1 MSCSL
6 NLQFTPRISSSWHS
20 LKVANLTERIPTQF
34 IFANEQLTRWK
45 FENDLAWDILK
56 SKSKGDPF
64 KGFLEEHTASHVVD
78 QDQDLRKSCS
88 SERKLPIF
96 PPFTVHLKLGSQAR
110 GIDMFKTLRDFR
122 VLMRI
127 EKLAS
132 HVQGGY
138 ISEYKHAEALES
150 ATRVYANETSL
161 WPQLW
166 MITNVPIARMFKLTK
181 CKTST
186 YLVRDDNQVM
196 INQPSPQTQERSLS
210 IQRTQTLFLRASFCL
225 VDFELSLSSP
235 PPPNY
240 INHTHKERHFRQPR
254 VRQIRF
260 RVWTPSLRW
269 IGVER
274 WTLCLCSVKIQRD
287 RTLQDF
293 N

>member
-127 EKLAS
+127 GKLAS
-132 HVQGGY
+132 HVKVDIFQ
-138 ISEYKHAEALES
+138 STNMRKLSRVQHEY
-150 ATRVYANETSL
+150 TR
-161 WPQLW
+161 
-166 MITNVPIARMFKLTK
+166 TK
-181 CKTST
+181 PH
-186 YLVRDDNQVM
+186 YD
-196 INQPSPQTQERSLS
+196 
-210 IQRTQTLFLRASFCL
+210 
-225 VDFELSLSSP
+225 
-235 PPPNY
+235 PNY
-240 INHTHKERHFRQPR
+240 G
-254 VRQIRF
+254 
-260 RVWTPSLRW
+260 W
-269 IGVER
+269 
-274 WTLCLCSVKIQRD
+274 
-287 RTLQDF
+287 LQMF
-293 N
+293 Q